1 MKSKEKV
8 KLEREVAYRMWET
21 THLQSKDMDEAYYLG
36 VLTALEW
43 VLEYYEDQYI
53 PMYAGLLTHD

>member
-1 MKSKEKV
+1 MKSEADI

-21 THLQSKDMDEAYYLG
+21 AHMQMKDMDEAYYQG

-43 VLEYYEDQYI
+43 VLSFYEDRFI
-53 PMYAGLLTHD
+53 PMFDGLLEH